1 MRISDWS
8 SDVCSSDL
16 QHQYVSPVGAPL
28 ETVGRPRIETSD
40 RRGGLRVIERRDPD
54 VEDTVQRVEKG
65 QLPAVGA
72 DLQFGIGG
80 RSKKRVA
87 RPPQGPLGRIRPGDR
102 KGVGA
107 GKSVSVRVSHGGGRN

>member
-1 MRISDWS
+1 MVGDPELALLSAADI
-8 SDVCSSDL
+8 L
-16 QHQYVSPVGAPL
+16 QQQSVSRVGAPL

-54 VEDTVQRVEKG
+54 VEDTVQRVEEG

-87 RPPQGPLGRIRPGDR
+87 RHQQGPLDRDR
-102 KGVGA
+102 K
-107 GKSVSVRVSHGGGRN
+107 STRLNSSHY